1 MNTSH
6 ITYKSM
12 EQYIADKN
20 YSMHTLIRQIII
32 YIRINREL
40 LEIADYR
47 RLYFELLEF
56 WANLMNGAE
65 GIQCEPEKLGDLEF
79 LIDLYIK
86 YTLVPNELF
95 TREQVDDYL
104 NYRRAVWREYS
115 RSV

>member
-1 MNTSH
+1 MNISH

-12 EQYIADKN
+12 EQYVADKN
-20 YSMHTLIRQIII
+20 YSMHTLVRQIII

-56 WANLMNGAE
+56 WANLMNGVE
-65 GIQCEPEKLGDLEF
+65 GIQCEPGKLSDLEF

-86 YTLVPNELF
+86 YTLAPNEMF
-95 TREQVDDYL
+95 TQEQVDDYL
-104 NYRRAVWREYS
+104 NHRRTVWDGHSRE
-115 RSV
+115 V